1 MLRYLPALLFGRL
14 VRVLVRLIRKGGGSA
29 LPGLILSKLAPGI
42 LKSTI
47 SLFRDGLIIVTGSA
61 GKSTTTKMLVG
72 IVRAHGKE
80 VFTNPSTANILQG
93 FYSTII
99 EKSDAL
105 GRIRADVAILEMDE
119 GHAELLTRSLS
130 PRQVTV
136 MNVMEDQIDRFVDP
150 ELVRQT
156 LAKVAARATSNV
168 ILNADDQNTVLMADS
183 NQSATVTW
191 FGVSH
196 QLLEEEKHGLATAP
210 TFLPQEPRPT
220 PRIEAFSR
228 QGLTV
233 TAIDAQY
240 GQLEF
245 SLPNRG
251 LHFILDA
258 VAALESARAY
268 LLEDFRPEL
277 AVQVLNTLPPVF
289 ARGEVTEV
297 NGEPV
302 EFVLVQNPGSMQL
315 NLDNLSADIA
325 QVFFAIGR
333 DVHDPSWMW
342 TVNFEN
348 LKHVD
353 VVSGY
358 NAFEAALVLEYNDV
372 EVRSVEDDLDAAI
385 AKFFALP
392 RPAEGM
398 KTVIFSADAMRRL
411 RRSMGFW
418 SPEEVER

>member
-1 MLRYLPALLFGRL
+1 
-14 VRVLVRLIRKGGGSA
+14 
-29 LPGLILSKLAPGI
+29 
-42 LKSTI
+42 
-47 SLFRDGLIIVTGSA
+47 
-61 GKSTTTKMLVG
+61 MLVG
-72 IVRAHGKE
+72 IVRAHGKK

-99 EKSDAL
+99 EKADAL

-191 FGVSH
+191 FGVSQ

-220 PRIEAFSR
+220 PRIEASSR

-233 TAIDAQY
+233 TAIDSKY

-268 LLEDFRPEL
+268 LLDDFQPEL
-277 AVQVLNTLPPVF
+277 AEQVLNNLPPVF

-315 NLDNLSADIA
+315 NLDNLSADIR

-333 DVHDPSWMW
+333 DVHDPSWLW

-358 NAFEAALVLEYNDV
+358 NAFEAALALEYNDV

-392 RPAEGM
+392 LPAEGI